1 MPEPAPLR
9 AEPSG
14 QTLGTG
20 RGSSWLVVGAASA
33 AQCHSCPV
41 ASCRGAGFGP
51 RKRSALSPLQ
61 ANPAAFNH
69 PSPLFTRVFVV
80 VFFFLICFV
89 RGIRSINSLDCFQE
103 RKPERSLL
111 SGVPLNIAV
120 LPTISSAVSFWK
132 GKELS

>member
-1 MPEPAPLR
+1 MPDPALLC

-51 RKRSALSPLQ
+51 RKRCALSPLQ

-80 VFFFLICFV
+80 FFFYYYLFCTWY
-89 RGIRSINSLDCFQE
+89 
-103 RKPERSLL
+103 K
-111 SGVPLNIAV
+111 
-120 LPTISSAVSFWK
+120 K
-132 GKELS
+132 Y